1 MVLRFKKLIRWTD
14 VLHVVP
20 MKSIIRQ
27 SVTVSTLLYM
37 VLTPAVAGTQSK
49 TSTQRLE
56 RVAALISGNQLVE
69 AEQQLNQVLRNAP
82 NDATALNLFGTIR
95 AKQGRLKEA
104 EGFFLRA
111 IHVDNGL
118 IGAHMNLAYL
128 YLLRG
133 EPNRT
138 AEQLEKVLS
147 LDPANADAA
156 YRLAW
161 VFFSQGRFD
170 DCIGLLERL
179 KESQTLSAP
188 ALAVLGDAYLR
199 KGNAIKAEANY
210 LLALDAQNNNAD
222 ALLGLA
228 ELSQAKGD
236 TTMAV
241 AYVDRASNLAHSP
254 ELLYKVARVGLNLN
268 LKDQAVAALKQA
280 VLLRPDEPSYHFALG
295 TAWLKQPPD
304 LQGAEQSFRQFLK
317 LKPDDVQGQLHLG
330 YVLLKQKKQADAR
343 TWLLKSVGN
352 GVGTPEAFYY
362 LGLIAQAENEDAEAI
377 QLFQKS
383 VQLAPS
389 FSSAHVAL
397 GSAYLKLKDYAR
409 AQQSLEAGVR
419 LSPDDSKAHYNLA
432 MLYARLKNPEK
443 AQEEMRIVESLKRQ
457 GKEPQDESGSLAP
470 PPPR

>member
-1 MVLRFKKLIRWTD
+1 
-14 VLHVVP
+14 
-20 MKSIIRQ
+20 MKSIVRQ
-27 SVTVSTLLYM
+27 SVTVIALLYT
-37 VLTPAVAGTQSK
+37 VLTPVAGAQVK
-49 TSTQRLE
+49 TSAQQLE

-69 AEQQLNQVLRNAP
+69 AERQLNQVLKIAP

-95 AKQGRLKEA
+95 AKQGKLQEA

-111 IHVDNGL
+111 IGVDNRL

-133 EPNRT
+133 EPDKT
-138 AEQLEKVLS
+138 AAQLEKVLS

-161 VFFSQGRFD
+161 VLFSQGKFD
-170 DCIGLLERL
+170 ECIALLDKV

-188 ALAVLGDAYLR
+188 TLAVLGDAYLR
-199 KGNAIKAEANY
+199 KGDAVKAEENY
-210 LLALDAQNNNAD
+210 LLALDVQSNNAD

-228 ELSQAKGD
+228 QLSAAKGD

-241 AYVDRASNLAHSP
+241 AYVDRASNVTYSP
-254 ELLYKVARVGLNLN
+254 ELLYKLARVGLNLN
-268 LKDQAVAALKQA
+268 LKEQAVAALKQA
-280 VLLRPDEPSYHFALG
+280 VLLRPAEPSYHFALG

-304 LQGAEQSFRQFLK
+304 LQSAEQSFRQFLK

-362 LGLIAQAENEDAEAI
+362 LGLIAQAENGDAEAI

-389 FSSAHVAL
+389 FASAHVAL
-397 GSAYLKLKDYAR
+397 GSSYLKQKDYVR
-409 AQQSLEAGVR
+409 AQEALEAGVK

-443 AQEEMRIVESLKRQ
+443 AQEEMRIVERLKSQ
-457 GKEPQDESGSLAP
+457 GKEPQDDSGSLAP
-470 PPPR
+470 PAPR

>member
-1 MVLRFKKLIRWTD
+1 ML
-14 VLHVVP
+14 VP
-20 MKSIIRQ
+20 MKSIVRQ
-27 SVTVSTLLYM
+27 SVTVIALLYT
-37 VLTPAVAGTQSK
+37 VLTPVAGAQVK
-49 TSTQRLE
+49 TSAQQLE

-69 AEQQLNQVLRNAP
+69 AERQLNQVLKIAP

-95 AKQGRLKEA
+95 AKQGKLKEA

-111 IHVDNGL
+111 IGVDNRL

-133 EPNRT
+133 EPDKT
-138 AEQLEKVLS
+138 AAQLEKVLS

-161 VFFSQGRFD
+161 VLFSQGKFD
-170 DCIGLLERL
+170 ECIALLDKV
-179 KESQTLSAP
+179 KESQTLSA
-188 ALAVLGDAYLR
+188 ATLAVLGDAYLR
-199 KGNAIKAEANY
+199 KGDAVKAEENY
-210 LLALDAQNNNAD
+210 LLALDVQSNNAD

-228 ELSQAKGD
+228 QLSAAKGD

-241 AYVDRASNLAHSP
+241 AYVDRASNVTYSP
-254 ELLYKVARVGLNLN
+254 ELLYKLARVGLNLN
-268 LKDQAVAALKQA
+268 LKEQAVAALKQA
-280 VLLRPDEPSYHFALG
+280 VLLRPAEPSYHFALG

-304 LQGAEQSFRQFLK
+304 LQSAEQSFRQFLK

-362 LGLIAQAENEDAEAI
+362 LGLIAQAENGDAEAI

-389 FSSAHVAL
+389 FASAHVAL
-397 GSAYLKLKDYAR
+397 GSSYLKQKDYVR
-409 AQQSLEAGVR
+409 AQEALEAGVK

-443 AQEEMRIVESLKRQ
+443 AQEEMRIVERLKSQ
-457 GKEPQDESGSLAP
+457 GKEPQDDSGSLAP
-470 PPPR
+470 PAPR